1 MKMKPYRILLTFS
14 LYCLLAAVVWVLQ
27 RGGTERGE
35 ELFMLIDE
43 STTSAYSSTP
53 HDQTPVQTPPQEA
66 LAAAA
71 EVMETGE
78 APRRR
83 KARLFNTAFKAG
95 KTRWAAYAELAGLAY
110 DKYKAQGAPEE
121 VFAAYNALLE
131 KNPRI
136 IEHLGLT
143 RDKKAE
149 QWARTTAVEETFGK
163 LQTEYLDLLNA
174 MKPFLNDIPVRE
186 WATPNVLARAGR
198 IPMSE
203 TQHPI
208 TLRTEKRSIGD
219 LSAWG

>member
-1 MKMKPYRILLTFS
+1 MKPYRILLTFS

-43 STTSAYSSTP
+43 SPTSAYSLTS
-53 HDQTPVQTPPQEA
+53 VQAPPQEA
-66 LAAAA
+66 FAAAA
-71 EVMETGE
+71 EVAETESASVQYNFQSWEDAMG
-78 APRRR
+78 
-83 KARLFNTAFKAG
+83 
-95 KTRWAAYAELAGLAY
+95 AYAELAGLAY

-131 KNPRI
+131 KDPRV

-143 RDKKAE
+143 RNKKAE

-208 TLRTEKRSIGD
+208 TLSNGEAIDR
-219 LSAWG
+219 

>member
-1 MKMKPYRILLTFS
+1 MKPYRILLTFS

-53 HDQTPVQTPPQEA
+53 DDQTPVQAPPQET

-71 EVMETGE
+71 EAAETGE
-78 APRRR
+78 APAET
-83 KARLFNTAFKAG
+83 KSATVQYNFQSWEDAMD
-95 KTRWAAYAELAGLAY
+95 AYAELAGLAY

-143 RDKKAE
+143 RDKKVE

-186 WATPNVLARAGR
+186 WATPNVLARAR
-198 IPMSE
+198 RLPISE
-203 TQHPI
+203 TRHPI
-208 TLRTEKRSIGD
+208 TLSNGEAIDR
-219 LSAWG
+219 

>member
-43 STTSAYSSTP
+43 SPTSAYSFTS
-53 HDQTPVQTPPQEA
+53 VQTPPQEA
-66 LAAAA
+66 LEAAA
-71 EVMETGE
+71 EAAETEE
-78 APRRR
+78 AP
-83 KARLFNTAFKAG
+83 AETESAAVQYNFQSWEDAMD
-95 KTRWAAYAELAGLAY
+95 AYAELAGLAY

-131 KNPRI
+131 KNPRVV
-136 IEHLGLT
+136 EHLGLT

-149 QWARTTAVEETFGK
+149 QWAQTTAVEETFGK

-186 WATPNVLARAGR
+186 WATPNVLARARR

-208 TLRTEKRSIGD
+208 TLSNGEAIDR
-219 LSAWG
+219 

>member
-27 RGGTERGE
+27 RGGMERGE

-43 STTSAYSSTP
+43 SPTPAYSLTS
-53 HDQTPVQTPPQEA
+53 VQAPPQEA
-66 LAAAA
+66 FAAAA
-71 EVMETGE
+71 EVAETKSASVQYNFQSWEDAMG
-78 APRRR
+78 
-83 KARLFNTAFKAG
+83 
-95 KTRWAAYAELAGLAY
+95 AYAELAGLAY

-131 KNPRI
+131 KDPRV

-186 WATPNVLARAGR
+186 WATPNVLARAAR

-208 TLRTEKRSIGD
+208 TLSNGEAIDR
-219 LSAWG
+219 